1 MDLSAVLLIVKE
13 VFGSNR
19 LGLHIFFSEKLL
31 MQVSVVQIF
40 YLFIYFLKGCSC
52 YAIVISKSLDNE
64 WCRPL
69 ADIVSYMNS
78 YNHNFKQQVTKSQRV
93 GCCLMD

>member
-1 MDLSAVLLIVKE
+1 MDLPAVLLIVKE

-40 YLFIYFLKGCSC
+40 YFIFFFFWK
-52 YAIVISKSLDNE
+52 V
-64 WCRPL
+64 
-69 ADIVSYMNS
+69 VHVM
-78 YNHNFKQQVTKSQRV
+78 Q
-93 GCCLMD
+93 

>member
-1 MDLSAVLLIVKE
+1 MDLPTVLLIVKE

-40 YLFIYFLKGCSC
+40 YLFIFFLKGCSC
-52 YAIVISKSLDNE
+52 YVIVISKSLDNE
-64 WCRPL
+64 
-69 ADIVSYMNS
+69 
-78 YNHNFKQQVTKSQRV
+78 
-93 GCCLMD
+93 

>member
-40 YLFIYFLKGCSC
+40 YFIFFSLKGCSC
-52 YAIVISKSLDNE
+52 YAIAISKSLDNE
-64 WCRPL
+64 
-69 ADIVSYMNS
+69 
-78 YNHNFKQQVTKSQRV
+78 
-93 GCCLMD
+93 

>member
-1 MDLSAVLLIVKE
+1 MDLPTVLLIVKE

-40 YLFIYFLKGCSC
+40 YLFIF
-52 YAIVISKSLDNE
+52 
-64 WCRPL
+64 
-69 ADIVSYMNS
+69 
-78 YNHNFKQQVTKSQRV
+78 F
-93 GCCLMD
+93 